1 MKKLRNMNVKKRLI
15 ISFLFTVLVASIA
28 SILALVMI
36 IRLDSRYST
45 ALELNGFIQGDLGE
59 YNTYLVKGGAQVR
72 DIISLTD
79 KKLIAEAEEKL
90 KVCDEKVALYHDE
103 FKNKLESA
111 EEKKLLEDIDKQY
124 TMYLESREKAIE
136 LAKAGKQDE
145 AIASFHKEALVQLNT
160 AADDSEKLLTM
171 NIEMGNK
178 VSKELSNLTTTIIIL
193 VILVIVIAIVVALF
207 YARFT
212 AKDIEEPL
220 KKIQKATKKIANGEL
235 DIQVNINTENE
246 FGDMAN
252 NFNVAVANI
261 HEYLEVIDYGLEE
274 IGKGNFA
281 VRPSVEFKGDFVSI
295 KESIEK
301 ILANLSYTIRQINDG
316 SEQVAMGAEQLAESA
331 QSLAEGATSQAGAV
345 EELTATIDEVA
356 EASETSSKKADEAYQ
371 NAHEFADVAEESSRE
386 MKELREAMGK
396 ITATSREIEII
407 ISQIE
412 DIAEQTNLLAL
423 NASIEA
429 ARAGEAGRGF
439 AVVADEIGKLAADS
453 AQSAINTRELI
464 VKTLDEIEK
473 GNEIT
478 IKTAESLNTV
488 LNGIKIL
495 ANESKQTSELS
506 LQQAQ
511 TMAEVKLGIE
521 QIADVVQSNSAAAE
535 ETSATSEELLAQSEN
550 LKALVDYFVLAD
562 E

>member
-15 ISFLFTVLVASIA
+15 ISFLFTVFIASLA
-28 SILALVMI
+28 SILALIMI
-36 IRLDSRYST
+36 IRVDARYST

-79 KKLIAEAEEKL
+79 NNLIAEAKEKL
-90 KVCDEKVALYHDE
+90 KTCDEKVEFYHEE
-103 FKNKLESA
+103 FKEKLESK
-111 EEKKLLEDIDKQY
+111 EEKEILAKIDENYKV
-124 TMYLESREKAIE
+124 YLESREEVIK
-136 LAKAGKQDE
+136 LAEEGKRDE
-145 AIASFHKEALVQLNT
+145 AIKLFHEEALVKLNE
-160 AADDSEKLLTM
+160 AADNSEKLLTM
-171 NIEMGNK
+171 NVEMGDN
-178 VSKELSNLTTTIIIL
+178 VSYELSELTTLII
-193 VILVIVIAIVVALF
+193 VLVIVVIIIAIIIAFIYAL
-207 YARFT
+207 FT
-212 AKDIEEPL
+212 AKDIEVPI
-220 KKIQKATKKIANGEL
+220 KKIQKATRKIADGEL
-235 DIQVNINTENE
+235 DIQVNINDKNE
-246 FGDMAN
+246 FGEMAK
-252 NFNVAVANI
+252 NFNEAVENI
-261 HEYLEVIDYGLEE
+261 HTYLQVIDYGLEE

-281 VRPSVEFKGDFVSI
+281 VKPNVEFKGDFVSI

-356 EASETSSKKADEAYQ
+356 DASETSAKKADEAYQ
-371 NAHEFADVAEESSRE
+371 DAYKFAEVAEESSRE
-386 MKELREAMGK
+386 MKELREAMDR
-396 ITATSREIEII
+396 ITDTSREIEVI

-412 DIAEQTNLLAL
+412 DIAEQTNLLSL

-439 AVVADEIGKLAADS
+439 AVVADEIGKLATDS

-464 VKTLDEIEK
+464 VKTMDEIEK

-495 ANESKQTSELS
+495 ANESKETSALS

-562 E
+562 